1 MFEKLIE
8 GIILQYFGDYIE
20 NLDTNKLQVG
30 VSNYIIIRCINSN
43 NWLVSIYRLRV
54 GVNTFF

>member
-30 VSNYIIIRCINSN
+30 VSNYIIIRC
-43 NWLVSIYRLRV
+43 
-54 GVNTFF
+54 